1 MSKQMLFLI
10 DVYSNWCD
18 SQNLPK
24 YSADDLLYSSN
35 TKDRLTLKQRD
46 WLFNFI
52 DVWDIIDTNT

>member
-24 YSADDLLYSSN
+24 YSADDLLYSAN
-35 TKDRLTLKQRD
+35 TNSPFDKVRLNLNSIEV
-46 WLFNFI
+46 LY
-52 DVWDIIDTNT
+52 VEP